1 MAKLTPWY
9 RIEGLEPRQ
18 DIKDGKSLDASEFAV
33 NLDDVRKGTAPTDY
47 TDPERFFE
55 RTYLTKYLTELS
67 AEVLGRLSG
76 QRLGTNAV
84 FNLSTQFGG
93 GKTHALTTLYH
104 LAKNGSQGDRFLGVQ
119 KILHKAGLNTTPAAH
134 TAIFVGG
141 EFDCLKGRGGDDGTP
156 KRRTPWGE
164 IAYQLGG
171 DAAFQIVAEHDA
183 EFMEPKGDIIRAFL
197 PKDKPSLILLDE
209 ILSYISTGRD
219 RGYNNRLYHFIQSLS
234 EVARGLDNLVLV
246 VSIPGSVMEYTPP
259 DEADEQRYKKMLDRL
274 GKAIMVSA
282 ESETSEIIR
291 RRLFEWNPGAIAAD
305 GRIELPKAAINCCND
320 YADWI
325 LNNRQQIPSWFPI
338 DQAKEAFV
346 ATYPFHP
353 SVLSVFERKW
363 QALPRFQRTRGILR
377 LLATWVSRAYRDG
390 YQGNHRDSLIGLGSA
405 PLDDPLFCTAAFE
418 QLGTDKLEGAVTTDI
433 CGKSDAHALRLDAE
447 AEAAIKKARLHRKV
461 ATTIFFESNG
471 GQSNHEATTP
481 EIRLAVADPN
491 LDIANVETVLEDLRS
506 ECYYLSVNQTRYKFN
521 IFPNL
526 NKLLADRRANISGDR
541 IKNRL
546 EDEIRKIFTSSQGFH
561 VIPFP
566 TVPSHLP
573 NQANLVLAV
582 LDIDYSHQDLE
593 NTTNLI
599 ETLIKESGLSAR
611 TYKSSLFFSFV
622 DSDHPLREDARKL
635 LAWEDIRDEEN
646 RLDEEQDKQLKVNL
660 QKAERDLRE
669 TIWRSYKRL
678 AFLDRNNQ
686 LQIIDL
692 GLVTS
697 SAATSIVKFI
707 LNRLRSEDIITEA
720 VSPNFLVR
728 NWSIASPAW
737 TTKSIHD
744 AFFASPIFP
753 RLLSGEAI
761 KEAIARG
768 VKEGKFAYCGQGAN
782 NQYDPFIFQKSLS
795 LQDIEISDSLFLIQ
809 QQEAELY
816 QEKITKPPV
825 LSKLVI
831 SQAPTAL
838 KPNQESPL
846 AIRGEDQYG
855 GNIAINNINWKVT
868 GAKIN
873 NNILTAGETPG
884 SYLLEAEVEG
894 ITTQIPFNIQ
904 DVNNPAPAP
913 TIQPTKNQL
922 TWRSKVPPQKWSQ
935 LYMKVLTKFATNE
948 SIQMDIEVSV
958 SIKGEISE
966 QLEQEVANSL
976 QELGLDKLD

>member
-338 DQAKEAFV
+338 DLAKEAFV

-405 PLDDPLFCTAAFE
+405 PLDDPLFRTAAFE

-753 RLLSGEAI
+753 RLLSGKAI

-838 KPNQESPL
+838 KPNQESSV

-904 DVNNPAPAP
+904 DVNSPAPAP

>member
-338 DQAKEAFV
+338 DLAKEAFV

-405 PLDDPLFCTAAFE
+405 PLDDPLFRTAAFE

-433 CGKSDAHALRLDAE
+433 CGKSDSHALRLDAE

-686 LQIIDL
+686 LHIIDL

-707 LNRLRSEDIITEA
+707 LNRLRSEDIITES

-873 NNILTAGETPG
+873 NNILKAGETPG
-884 SYLLEAEVEG
+884 SYLLEAEVDG

-904 DVNNPAPAP
+904 DVNSPASAP

>member
-171 DAAFQIVAEHDA
+171 EAAFQIVAEHDA

-363 QALPRFQRTRGILR
+363 QALHRFQRTRGILR

-390 YQGNHRDSLIGLGSA
+390 YQGNHRDSLIGLGSD
-405 PLDDPLFCTAAFE
+405 PLDDPLFRTAAFE

>member
-338 DQAKEAFV
+338 DLAKEAFV

-405 PLDDPLFCTAAFE
+405 PLDDPLFRTAAFE

-433 CGKSDAHALRLDAE
+433 CGKSDSHALRLDAE

-707 LNRLRSEDIITEA
+707 LNRLRSEDIITES

-873 NNILTAGETPG
+873 NNILKAGETPG
-884 SYLLEAEVEG
+884 SYLLEAEVDG

-904 DVNNPAPAP
+904 DVNSPASAP

>member
-338 DQAKEAFV
+338 DLAKEAFV

-405 PLDDPLFCTAAFE
+405 PLDDPLFRTAAFE

-433 CGKSDAHALRLDAE
+433 CGKSDSHALRLDAE

-873 NNILTAGETPG
+873 NNILKAGETPG
-884 SYLLEAEVEG
+884 SYLLEAEVDG

-904 DVNNPAPAP
+904 DVNSPASAP